1 MVFHFRG
8 ISVEH
13 RASAQK
19 IGTDA
24 TLLAGYLRVHGDE
37 WGLRSETRGAD
48 LGAGCGV
55 IGLLLAQRWPHL
67 HVDLVEK
74 DALSAGESQF
84 NAVNTQLSERATA
97 VHAALPQWTP
107 THPLDWA
114 VSNPPYFKGLPA
126 GNERRDAARHQSH
139 LPPNALAH
147 WFHRW
152 VKPNG
157 WLAMVVPEPRDY
169 ISSLGSPV
177 RWVAFRT
184 LHHEEPKRHVVFW
197 KNRLHENHA
206 PEPLTEPEQV
216 LSLYDE
222 NGLASVPYRNYCGDL
237 LLRFPERTAAHRP
250 KSSGV

>member
-24 TLLAGYLRVHGDE
+24 TLLAGYLRVHGGE
-37 WGLRSETRGAD
+37 WGLRGETRGAD

-55 IGLLLAQRWPHL
+55 IGLLLAHRWSQL
-67 HVDLVEK
+67 RVDLVEK
-74 DALSAGESQF
+74 DALSAEECLF
-84 NAVNTQLSERATA
+84 NAVNTKLSDRVHA
-97 VHAALPQWTP
+97 VHASLPQWTP
-107 THPLDWA
+107 NDLLDWA

-139 LPPNALAH
+139 LPPEVLAG
-147 WFHRW
+147 WFRRW

-157 WLAMVVPEPRDY
+157 WLALVLPEPLDY
-169 ISSLGSPV
+169 ISALGTPI
-177 RWVAFRT
+177 RWVAFST
-184 LHHEEPKRHVVFW
+184 VHGEEPKRHLLFW
-197 KNRLHENHA
+197 INRTDGTLDSD
-206 PEPLTEPEQV
+206 PLTKPEQI
-216 LSLYDE
+216 LSLFDE
-222 NGLASVPYRNYCGDL
+222 NGLASEPYRNYCGDL
-237 LLRFPERTAAHRP
+237 LLRFPKRTAASSP

>member
-1 MVFHFRG
+1 VVFHFRG

-24 TLLAGYLRVHGDE
+24 TLLAGYLRVHGGE
-37 WGLRSETRGAD
+37 WGLSGETRGAD

-55 IGLLLAQRWPHL
+55 IGLLLAQRWPYL
-67 HVDLVEK
+67 RVDLVEK
-74 DALSAGESQF
+74 DALSAEECRF
-84 NAVNTQLSERATA
+84 NAANTQLDERATA

-107 THPLDWA
+107 NGPLDWA

-126 GNERRDAARHQSH
+126 GNERRDAARHQAH
-139 LPPNALAH
+139 LPPEVLAS
-147 WFHRW
+147 WFRRW

-157 WLAMVVPEPRDY
+157 WLALVVPEPSDY
-169 ISSLGSPV
+169 SPALGSPV

-184 LHHEEPKRHVVFW
+184 VHGEEPKRHLLFW
-197 KNRLHENHA
+197 VNRTNGTLDSD
-206 PEPLTEPEQV
+206 PLTEPEHI

-222 NGLASVPYRNYCGDL
+222 NGVASESYRHYCGDL
-237 LLRFPERTAAHRP
+237 LLRFPERTAPSNP
-250 KSSGV
+250 KTSGV